1 MKKYKKNPFISVA
14 FVPGIGHLPEGM
26 ILEGD
31 EYAKYAPSVLVEIPD
46 GVVPSAD
53 LETLPLEMTE
63 TSGPELMTETTPSSE
78 VSFDENGN
86 PIPPK
91 RGRGRPRKY
100 PLLG

>member
-14 FVPGIGHLPEGM
+14 FVPGVGHLPEGA

-31 EYAKYAPSVLVEIPD
+31 QWAKYAPSVLVEIPD
-46 GVVPSAD
+46 GTPVSSNF
-53 LETLPLEMTE
+53 ESLPLEMTE
-63 TSGPELMTETTPSSE
+63 SGGPELMTETTPGSE
-78 VSFDENGN
+78 LSLDENGN

-91 RGRGRPRKY
+91 RGRGRPRKN